1 MRMAVLTSTPH
12 KSSCTVPGLCGCVTV
27 APGPNGGLLV
37 HVACKCHELAAALKE
52 RDEWKA
58 EAYRL
63 ADVLPD
69 GKP

>member
-1 MRMAVLTSTPH
+1 
-12 KSSCTVPGLCGCVTV
+12 VPGSCGCVTV
-27 APGPNGGLLV
+27 APGPSGGLLV

-58 EAYRL
+58 EAYAL

-69 GKP
+69 GAA